1 MIISFKVKN
10 FRSMKDEVELSMEAS
25 TSKSKPENV
34 FEVETKPGKVFRLL
48 KTAVIYGPNASGKSN
63 IIRAYW
69 AFRQLISL
77 SFRNDV
83 NDVIKII
90 EPFELSLETRG
101 QPTTFTLHF
110 IGPDKIQYIYSISI
124 FREEGVLEETLRFY
138 PEKSPI
144 LLYKRKGRNIVHA
157 MPVFFADIPH
167 TKFVN
172 PKRLLL
178 SELGNS
184 GDRFWENLRN
194 YFVLNSMAFNSA
206 ETGMIHRLTGAAK
219 RIFENDSDRATEI
232 KKRVIRLV
240 KLSDL
245 GITNIDLEEEILEES
260 KISTMEEPEE
270 DYGSSRKEKR
280 FKTYHNVYDEN
291 EIVDIKQFDLLRQGS
306 TGTAAIIGLSTEI
319 LISLDAESGRTLWI
333 DELDNSLHPHLCRFL
348 VELYHH
354 PKTNPNNAQLIFA
367 THETTLLDKN
377 MFRRDQVWIT
387 AKNKYGVTELYSI
400 YDLDIEG
407 LREDL
412 PFDRWYMSGKFGGL
426 PKIKSMD
433 FIFERDEL
441 KANG

>member
-124 FREEGVLEETLRFY
+124 SREEGVLEETLRFY

-157 MPVFFADIPH
+157 MPVFFADLPH
-167 TKFVN
+167 PKFVN

-206 ETGMIHRLTGAAK
+206 EIGMIHRLTGAAK
-219 RIFENDSDRATEI
+219 RIFENDSGRATEI

-348 VELYHH
+348 IELYHH

-433 FIFERDEL
+433 FIFEGDEL

>member
-10 FRSMKDEVELSMEAS
+10 FRSIKDKVELSMEAS

-69 AFRQLISL
+69 TFRLMISQ

-83 NDVIKII
+83 NDTIKII
-90 EPFELSLETRG
+90 EPFELSKETIS
-101 QPTTFTLHF
+101 QPTEFSLHF
-110 IGPDKIQYIYSISI
+110 IGPDKTQFIYWVAISQ
-124 FREEGVLEETLRFY
+124 EQGVIEETLKFY
-138 PEKSPI
+138 PEKSPMI
-144 LLYKRKGRNIVHA
+144 IYKRKGRNIIHT
-157 MPVFFADIPH
+157 MPLFFSDLSYP
-167 TKFVN
+167 KVVN

-184 GDRFWENLRN
+184 GDIFWENLRN
-194 YFVLNSMAFNSA
+194 YFVLDTMVFNSA
-206 ETGMIHRLTGAAK
+206 GGSMVYRLASAAK
-219 RIFENDSDRATEI
+219 RIFENDSEQANNI
-232 KKRVIRLV
+232 KKKVVRLV

-245 GITNIDLEEEILEES
+245 GITDIDLKEEMVEEFRVN
-260 KISTMEEPEE
+260 TVEEPDET
-270 DYGSSRKEKR
+270 YGNTRKEKR
-280 FKTYHNVYDEN
+280 LKTYHNVYNNDR
-291 EIVDIKQFDLLRQGS
+291 IVDVKQFDLLRQGS
-306 TGTAAIIGLSTEI
+306 TGTIAIVGLSAEI
-319 LISLDAESGRTLWI
+319 LTSFEAHSGRTLWI
-333 DELDNSLHPHLCRFL
+333 DEMDNSLHPHLCRFL
-348 VELYHH
+348 IELYHH
-354 PKTNPNNAQLIFA
+354 PKTNPHNAQLIFA

-377 MFRRDQVWIT
+377 MFRRDQIWIT
-387 AKNKYGVTELYSI
+387 SKNKQGTTILFSV

-433 FIFERDEL
+433 FIFEREQMQG
-441 KANG
+441 NG